1 MDHNHV
7 TSLIVAFITVNAL
20 SNKGK
25 ESEPAETGVSE
36 EQGEGEIKRASYM
49 VRLHLYVTLRRDVI
63 ILRVKGTL
71 HQYRLTER
79 ARMKERKRER
89 DRDR

>member
-20 SNKGK
+20 SKGK
-25 ESEPAETGVSE
+25 EGEPAETGVSE

-79 ARMKERKRER
+79 ARMKEREREKQR
-89 DRDR
+89 